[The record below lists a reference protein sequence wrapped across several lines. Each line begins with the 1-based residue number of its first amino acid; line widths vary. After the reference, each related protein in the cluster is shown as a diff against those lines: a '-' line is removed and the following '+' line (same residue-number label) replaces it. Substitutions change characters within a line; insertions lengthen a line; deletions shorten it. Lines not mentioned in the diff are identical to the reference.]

1 MTPAPWTRN
10 GNVICHR
17 SGHSYRPVA
26 KVLPCCGGEADSH
39 AFGFESEN
47 EANSRL
53 IEAAPDLLAAA
64 RLANEELLA
73 LGAGSSGSPALRALW
88 EAIAK
93 AEGAQ

>member
-1 MTPAPWTRN
+1 MTPTPWSIN

-17 SGHSYRPVA
+17 TGYSYRPVA
-26 KVLPCCGGEADSH
+26 KLLPCCGGEGESH

-47 EANSRL
+47 EANAHL
-53 IEAAPDLLAAA
+53 IAAAPDLLAAA

-73 LGAGSSGSPALRALW
+73 LGVGSSGSPALRALW

-93 AEGAQ
+93 AEGKQ